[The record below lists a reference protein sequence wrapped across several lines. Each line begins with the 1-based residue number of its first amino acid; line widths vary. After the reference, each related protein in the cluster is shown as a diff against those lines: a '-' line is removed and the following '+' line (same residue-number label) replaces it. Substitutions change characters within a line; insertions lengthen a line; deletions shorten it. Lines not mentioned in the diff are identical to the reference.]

1 MKRTSRNPKKSSRTT
16 DDRREGRVGIDVQW
30 KANDQ
35 TWLVPLGEDPVVS
48 LAIQSG
54 LDPDI
59 ARKTPSKDL
68 REALNLTGKLTPV
81 INEERL
87 LAVVP
92 GNLDHKGEDVIIRRY
107 LDTGSRFND
116 FSWPESSITHA
127 IKVALNELQR
137 KGLIMGGQGA
147 RGEGWTRVD
156 AAFRIAREKEKRE
169 REKQEMIWEEEER
182 RQEAVQK
189 FAKKFGVEEGRYG
202 RYDWQDVEKILL
214 GLKVKL

>member
-1 MKRTSRNPKKSSRTT
+1 MKRTSRNPQKTSRTT
-16 DDRREGRVGIDVQW
+16 DDRREGRLGIDVQW
-30 KANDQ
+30 KSKDQ

-59 ARKTPSKDL
+59 AGKTPGKDL
-68 REALNLTGKLTPV
+68 KEALGIAQAPVPV

-92 GNLDHKGEDVIIRRY
+92 GNLDHKGEDAIIRRY
-107 LDTGSRFND
+107 LDTGSWFND
-116 FSWPESSITHA
+116 FYITHA
-127 IKVALNELQR
+127 IRVALNELQR

-147 RGEGWTRVD
+147 RDKGWTRVD

-169 REKQEMIWEEEER
+169 SEKQDIIWEEEER